1 MSAGVM
7 YGCLL
12 CAGRRY
18 LNMTMW
24 SPAHTIHIS
33 ITDTA
38 QRRGDFLQISPYLH
52 RCKILTRGV
61 NRERAE
67 SMRSMRY
74 GPGIERG
81 KNIVLL
87 TRYI

>member
-1 MSAGVM
+1 MAV
-7 YGCLL
+7 YCV
-12 CAGRRY
+12 GRRY

-24 SPAHTIHIS
+24 SRAHTVHCSPSASLTLYRGGGLFADIAIF
-33 ITDTA
+33 A
-38 QRRGDFLQISPYLH
+38 Q

-67 SMRSMRY
+67 SMRY

-87 TRYI
+87 TRYIRAVQQAE